1 MGKKFD
7 STLMDV
13 QQVEKVPGLDNI
25 AVEVY
30 SYNSKPPRIRVV
42 QELRT
47 GYAIILRGMELKDT
61 DAIVKVL
68 VKVLKNTKPKVAGRK
83 IKARRNATRDIPNVE
98 A

>member
-7 STLMDV
+7 STLMDI
-13 QQVEKVPGLDNI
+13 QSTDAVPGIENMS
-25 AVEVY
+25 VQVY
-30 SYNSKPPRIRVV
+30 SYNGKPPRIRVV
-42 QELRT
+42 QDLRT
-47 GYAIILRGMELKDT
+47 GYAVILRGMELKDT